1 MGSCF
6 GKENNVQD
14 SEQFIVKQTGQS
26 TANYRYTENSL
37 TLPAYLE
44 SEDYCLVGPIKNGLS
59 ISPGAYR
66 TLGSIKAKRR
76 RRRALELAN
85 RYFPA

>member
-6 GKENNVQD
+6 GKENNATD
-14 SEQFIVKQTGQS
+14 SEQFIVKQTGQTIS
-26 TANYRYTENSL
+26 SYRYTENSL
-37 TLPAYLE
+37 TLPAYLG
-44 SEDYCLVGPIKNGLS
+44 SEDYYLVGPSSNRLS

-66 TLGSIKAKRR
+66 SLGSIKAKRR
-76 RRRALELAN
+76 RRRAVELAN